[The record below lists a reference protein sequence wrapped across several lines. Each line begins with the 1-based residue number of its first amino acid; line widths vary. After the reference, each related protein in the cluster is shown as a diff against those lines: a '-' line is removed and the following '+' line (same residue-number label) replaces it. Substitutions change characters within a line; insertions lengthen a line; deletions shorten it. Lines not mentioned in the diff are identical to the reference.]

1 MTVKINC
8 AFFHRGF
15 RSNRKRGV
23 LHNLDFRK
31 WPHLINGD
39 DFTLLFQVARDITLP
54 DEFVEELVGIKVS
67 ATEFIVGEGLHE

>member
-1 MTVKINC
+1 M
-8 AFFHRGF
+8 
-15 RSNRKRGV
+15 
-23 LHNLDFRK
+23 HNLDFRK